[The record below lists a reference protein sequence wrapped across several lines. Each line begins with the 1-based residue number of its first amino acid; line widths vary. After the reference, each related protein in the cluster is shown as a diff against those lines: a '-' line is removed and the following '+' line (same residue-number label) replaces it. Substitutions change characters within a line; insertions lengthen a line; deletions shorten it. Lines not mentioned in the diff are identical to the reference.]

1 MQQPKY
7 TIQQGMYFIHCEEK
21 LQLMA
26 TVISSQKLSPGNN
39 VTIPG
44 LLDDVLNGHRLTEA
58 EALTLLKTKGR
69 EIWTVAAAADEM
81 REQKNG
87 DFVTFVRNQN
97 LNITN
102 NCVNSCGFCS
112 FSRKPGAKDLF
123 RLDEKIIKE
132 KVAEA
137 KAREVTEICSV
148 SGLHP
153 EFTAQSYLDVLRWIH
168 ETAPEI
174 HIHANNPMEVFYG
187 AKNSNISSHEMLRR
201 MKDAGLGS
209 LCGTAAEIL
218 VDDIRKIICPG
229 KIDTET
235 WDRIIREAHSLG
247 IRTTATIMYG
257 HIDSQKDRI
266 SHLRLIRDI
275 QDDTGGFTEF
285 VPLSF
290 IHYNTPIYLKGIAQP
305 GATGRDDLLM
315 IAVSRLYLDNI
326 DNIQVSWVKY
336 GKKLAQLGLLAGG
349 NDLGGTMFEESIS
362 REAGAE
368 NTEYLDPSEMKRMAE
383 DIGRRLQERTTLYE
397 FI

>member
-1 MQQPKY
+1 
-7 TIQQGMYFIHCEEK
+7 MYFIQCEEK
-21 LQLMA
+21 LQLM
-26 TVISSQKLSPGNN
+26 VPGISSQKLR
-39 VTIPG
+39 TETHLKIPG
-44 LLDDVLNGHRLTEA
+44 LLDDLLNGHRLTEA
-58 EALTLLKTKGR
+58 EALILLKTEGR
-69 EIWTVAAAADEM
+69 EVWTIAAAADEM

-87 DFVTFVRNQN
+87 DIVTFVRNQN

-123 RLDEKIIKE
+123 RLDEKTVKE
-132 KVAEA
+132 KVADA
-137 KAREVTEICSV
+137 KARGVTEICSV

-168 ETAPEI
+168 EIAPDI

-187 AKNSNISSHEMLRR
+187 AKKSNISSYEMLRR
-201 MKDAGLGS
+201 MKEAGLGS
-209 LCGTAAEIL
+209 LCGTGAEIL

-229 KIDTET
+229 KINTET
-235 WDRIIREAHSLG
+235 WNRIIREAHNLG

-257 HIDSQKDRI
+257 HIESQKDCI

-290 IHYNTPIYLKGIAQP
+290 IHYNTPIYLKGTARP
-305 GATGRDDLLM
+305 GATGREDLLM

-336 GKKLAQLGLLAGG
+336 GNKLAQLGLLAGG
-349 NDLGGTMFEESIS
+349 NDLGGTLYEESIS

-383 DIGRRLQERTTLYE
+383 DIGRRLQERTTLYKL
-397 FI
+397 I

>member
-1 MQQPKY
+1 
-7 TIQQGMYFIHCEEK
+7 MYFIQCEEK
-21 LQLMA
+21 LQLM
-26 TVISSQKLSPGNN
+26 VPGISSQKLWTG
-39 VTIPG
+39 THLKIPS

-58 EALTLLKTKGR
+58 EALILLKSKGR
-69 EIWTVAAAADEM
+69 DVWTVAAAADEM

-87 DFVTFVRNQN
+87 DLITFVRNQN

-102 NCVNSCGFCS
+102 YCINSCGFCS
-112 FSRKPGAKDLF
+112 FSRKAKDKDLF
-123 RLDEKIIKE
+123 RLDEKTIKE
-132 KVAEA
+132 KVTEA

-153 EFTAQSYLDVLRWIH
+153 EFTAQSYIDVLTWIH
-168 ETAPEI
+168 ETAPDI

-187 AKNSNISSHEMLRR
+187 AKNSNISSLEMLRR

-209 LCGTAAEIL
+209 LCGTGAEIL

-229 KIDTET
+229 KINTET
-235 WDRIIREAHSLG
+235 WERIIREAHSLG

-266 SHLRLIRDI
+266 THLNVLRDI

-290 IHYNTPIYLKGIAQP
+290 IHYNTPIYLNGIAQP
-305 GATGRDDLLM
+305 GATGREDLLM
-315 IAVSRLYLDNI
+315 TAVSRLYLDNI

-336 GKKLAQLGLLAGG
+336 GNKLAQLGLLAGA
-349 NDLGGTMFEESIS
+349 NDLGGTLFEESIS

>member
-1 MQQPKY
+1 
-7 TIQQGMYFIHCEEK
+7 MYFKHCEEK
-21 LQLMA
+21 LQLM
-26 TVISSQKLSPGNN
+26 VSGISSQKLRTENN
-39 VTIPG
+39 LKIPR

-69 EIWTVAAAADEM
+69 EIWTIAAAADEM

-87 DFVTFVRNQN
+87 DPVTFVRNQN

-102 NCVNSCGFCS
+102 NCINTCGFCS
-112 FSRKPGAKDLF
+112 FTRKSGDKDLF
-123 RLDEKIIKE
+123 CLDEITIKE

-153 EFTAQSYLDVLRWIH
+153 EFTAQSYIDFLTWIH

-187 AKNSNISSHEMLRR
+187 AKNSNISSLEMLRR

-235 WDRIIREAHSLG
+235 WERIIREAHSLD

-257 HIDSQKDRI
+257 HIDSPEDQT

-290 IHYNTPIYLKGIAQP
+290 IHYNTPIYLDGTAQP
-305 GATGRDDLLM
+305 GATGREDLLM
-315 IAVSRLYLDNI
+315 IAVSRLFLDNI

-336 GKKLAQLGLLAGG
+336 GLKLAQLALMAGG